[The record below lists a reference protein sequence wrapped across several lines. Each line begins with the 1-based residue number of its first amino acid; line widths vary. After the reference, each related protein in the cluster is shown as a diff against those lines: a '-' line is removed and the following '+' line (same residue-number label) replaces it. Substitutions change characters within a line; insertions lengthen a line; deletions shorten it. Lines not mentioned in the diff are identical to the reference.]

1 MIRSHNVTAKGI
13 DYTSVSILSL
23 ASAIGILE
31 NGLILWVVG
40 FRMRRTVIS
49 IWILNLALSDFLA
62 TTTLPFFAHYV
73 ASGHTWLLGRSFCK
87 VQSTVFFVNMFVSA
101 FLLAAISLDR
111 CLLVLFPVWAQNR
124 RNVAVAYRV
133 SLGAWLLALANALPY
148 TVYRTVIG
156 TEDGRLLCYHDFAL
170 YSQVSH
176 LGLADLC
183 RFRQGLSAGSKF
195 LVAFL
200 FPLLVIG
207 GSHVAVA
214 LRLRKRRGGRGSSSR
229 QSRRFLKLVVAVVV
243 AFFCCWSPY
252 HMMCVVEA
260 VSHDRPRLQG
270 LVQRGLP
277 LATTFSFLNCVLNP
291 FLYVFS
297 CPNFSTRIRQS
308 LSAVLEGA
316 LMEDTEIFSRRGTP
330 HSLTSTSLS
339 TGVALSTYTFQQSNE
354 SKKKTPCE
362 DERKK
367 KAEKEKGASTEKD
380 KEASA
385 EKDKESSTEKDK
397 ETSTEK
403 DKESST
409 EKDKESSTEKD
420 KETSTEKDKKTS
432 TEKDKEASSEKDKE
446 TSTEKDK
453 ETSTEKDKETS
464 TEKDKQA
471 VRLDFFLKTIFFR

>member
-1 MIRSHNVTAKGI
+1 MPDDANNNQSQLCPILQNMIRSHNVTAKGI

-49 IWILNLALSDFLA
+49 VWILNLALSDFLA

-101 FLLAAISLDR
+101 LLLAAISLDR

-124 RNVAVAYRV
+124 RSVAVAYRV

-183 RFRQGLSAGSKF
+183 RFRQGLSAASKF

-214 LRLRKRRGGRGSSSR
+214 LQLRKRRGGRGSSGR

-260 VSHDRPRLQG
+260 VSHDQPRLQG

-308 LSAVLEGA
+308 LRAVLEGA
-316 LMEDTEIFSRRGTP
+316 LMEDTEIFFRRGTP
-330 HSLTSTSLS
+330 HSLTSASLS
-339 TGVALSTYTFQQSNE
+339 TGVALSTYTFQQCNE
-354 SKKKTPCE
+354 SKKKTPCVE
-362 DERKK
+362 
-367 KAEKEKGASTEKD
+367 
-380 KEASA
+380 
-385 EKDKESSTEKDK
+385 
-397 ETSTEK
+397 
-403 DKESST
+403 
-409 EKDKESSTEKD
+409 
-420 KETSTEKDKKTS
+420 
-432 TEKDKEASSEKDKE
+432 
-446 TSTEKDK
+446 
-453 ETSTEKDKETS
+453 
-464 TEKDKQA
+464 
-471 VRLDFFLKTIFFR
+471 F